1 MRWLLI
7 VNPAAGSRSFD
18 VTSLPDRLAARSID
32 AEIRVTRSAAD
43 TVTVVSEAQD
53 RGIRQFAA
61 VGGDGTAHHVLNA
74 VMRREPAE
82 RQTLAI
88 LPTGSGT
95 DFIRTF
101 GHSSDMDAAIDRLA
115 DVDRYPIDIGL
126 IEGDFPSRYFL
137 NAANAGVAAASVLAA
152 QRLPRAVGSM
162 RYTTAFWAAL
172 AQFSRADAVVQV
184 DHHRFEGEAINIVVA
199 NGQFFGGGLNI
210 APRATLVD
218 GVFDVQV
225 FSGPKRNAFSIMPRL
240 AFGTHLTHRAVR
252 RYVGATVAIDVPD
265 TWPIEADGEMLGS
278 GPIAIR
284 TIPNA
289 IEFAI

>member
-1 MRWLLI
+1 MTWFVI

-18 VTSLPDRLAARSID
+18 IAALPDRLAERNIE
-32 AEIRVTRSAAD
+32 AEIRVAESIADAAA
-43 TVTVVSEAQD
+43 VVADAQH
-53 RGIRQFAA
+53 RGICQFAA
-61 VGGDGTAHHVLNA
+61 VGGDGTAHHLLNA
-74 VMRREPAE
+74 VMGGEPAE
-82 RQTLAI
+82 RQTLAV

-101 GHSSDMDAAIDRLA
+101 GHSSDIDAAIDRLA
-115 DVDRYPIDIGL
+115 DIDRYPIDIGL
-126 IEGDFPSRYFL
+126 IEGEFGSRYFL
-137 NAANAGVAAASVLAA
+137 NAANAGVAAESVRTAE
-152 QRLPRAVGSM
+152 RLPRAIGSV

-172 AQFSRADAVVQV
+172 ARFRRADAVVQV
-184 DHHRFEGEAINIVVA
+184 DRHRFEGEAINIVVA

-210 APRATLVD
+210 APRATLID
-218 GVFDVQV
+218 GEFDVQV

-252 RYVGATVAIDVPD
+252 RYVGATVTIEVPM

-278 GPIAIR
+278 GPVAIR

-289 IEFAI
+289 IDFAI